1 MKDIRQKIVSLLKS
15 GYCVPQIARIAKEL
29 KEPSTTLHYN
39 IKQLEKE
46 SKIVAYKAVF
56 DHKQIEEGLCNYVLI
71 TLSPDEYTNP
81 EKIAHELAKFP
92 QIESVDII
100 TGDWEMIIK
109 VRSKDNDEFYQFVK
123 TVLSRKGI
131 IKTKTLMSLKQVK
144 SEFVKI
150 G

>member
-1 MKDIRQKIVSLLKS
+1 MKDIRKKLISLLKN

-46 SKIVAYKAVF
+46 SIVKEYKAVF
-56 DHKQIEEGLCNYVLI
+56 DYKKIDEGLCNYVLI
-71 TLSPDEYTNP
+71 TLSPDEYTDP
-81 EKIAHELAKFP
+81 EKIANDLAKFH
-92 QIESVDII
+92 QIESIDII

-131 IKTKTLMSLKQVK
+131 IKTKSLMSLKQVK
-144 SEFVKI
+144 SEFVKL
-150 G
+150 

>member
-1 MKDIRQKIVSLLKS
+1 MKDIRSRLISSLKS
-15 GYCVPQIARIAKEL
+15 GFCVPQIARLAKEL

-46 SKIVAYKAVF
+46 SIKSYKAVF
-56 DHKQIEEGLCNYVLI
+56 DYKKIDEGLCNYVLI

-81 EKIAHELAKFP
+81 EKIAYELAKFY

-109 VRSKDNDEFYQFVK
+109 VRSKDNDDFYQFVK

-131 IKTKTLMSLKQVK
+131 LKTKSLMSLKQVK
-144 SEFVKI
+144 SEFVNM
-150 G
+150 